1 MSSLTAPMSNLTA
14 PNLSV
19 AAANGIKYA
28 YRRFGRTGGTPV
40 LFLHHFR
47 ANLDNWDPALVDDIA
62 AEHDVILLDHAGV
75 GGSTG
80 ETPRSVAAMATDAIA
95 FVEALELTSVDLF
108 GFSLGGMVAQELVL
122 RRPYLVRR
130 LVLASAAPE
139 GGRGIH
145 AFAKDVADAAFRDV
159 PAADDLLYLFFS
171 PSEESQRKGGEFLT
185 RIFTRSEG
193 RDANTSLATRDAQIE
208 ALSAWG
214 VPDTTRLNRLAG
226 ITQPTLVANGDHDR
240 LLPIPN
246 SYLLAGHIPN
256 ARLAIYPDAGH
267 AFLFQHPHEFAA
279 ETVRFLSD
287 PRVVR

>member
-19 AAANGIKYA
+19 SAANGVEYA
-28 YRRFGRTGGTPV
+28 YRRFGRTGGTPI
-40 LFLHHFR
+40 LFLHHLR

-62 AEHDVILLDHAGV
+62 TEHDVILLDNAGV

-80 ETPRSVAAMATDAIA
+80 ETPRSIAAMATDAIA
-95 FVEALELTSVDLF
+95 FIEALELTSIDLF

-130 LVLASAAPE
+130 LVLAGTAPE
-139 GGRGIH
+139 GGREIH
-145 AFAKDVADAAFRDV
+145 TFTNDVADPLLRDV
-159 PAADDLLYLFFS
+159 LAADDGLYLFFS

-193 RDANTSLATRDAQIE
+193 RDADTSLATRDAQIE

-214 VPDTTRLNRLAG
+214 IPDTTRLNRLAG

-240 LLPIPN
+240 IFPTPN

-267 AFLFQHPHEFAA
+267 GFLFQYAHEFAA
-279 ETVRFLSD
+279 ETIRFLSD
-287 PRVVR
+287 TQT

>member
-19 AAANGIKYA
+19 AAANGIEYA

-62 AEHDVILLDHAGV
+62 TEHDVILLDNAGV

-80 ETPRSVAAMATDAIA
+80 ETPRSVAATATDTIA
-95 FVEALELTSVDLF
+95 FLEALQLTSVDLF

-130 LVLASAAPE
+130 LVLAGTAPK

-145 AFAKDVADAAFRDV
+145 TFAKDVADAAFRDV
-159 PAADDLLYLFFS
+159 QTADDVLLLFFS
-171 PSEESQRKGGEFLT
+171 ASEQSRHKGGEFLT
-185 RIFTRSEG
+185 RIFTRSEA
-193 RDANTSLATRDAQIE
+193 RDADTSLATRDAHIE
-208 ALSAWG
+208 AISAWSI
-214 VPDTTRLNRLAG
+214 PDMTRLNRLAG
-226 ITQPTLVANGDHDR
+226 ITQPTLVANGDQDR
-240 LLPIPN
+240 MLPVPN

-256 ARLAIYPDAGH
+256 ARLAVYPDAGH
-267 AFLFQHPHEFAA
+267 GFLFQYAHEFAA
-279 ETVRFLSD
+279 ETIQFLSN
-287 PRVVR
+287 